1 MPCISPHAVTMLAA
15 HLPALR
21 SLDLW
26 CCSTAVTVSQLTL
39 APAKALTELR
49 LHVCTHAADL
59 VQRLRMPPRLQ
70 VLTAGL
76 LTHGGTF
83 LCAHTQG
90 VGADVQCVT
99 NAGKSSHWGWLILS
113 TVLFLLL

>member
-21 SLDLW
+21 SLNLW
-26 CCSTAVTVSQLTL
+26 CCSTAVSVNQLTL

-49 LHVCTHAADL
+49 LHVCTHAADI

-76 LTHGGTF
+76 LTRDGTF

-90 VGADVQCVT
+90 DVQCVT
-99 NAGKSSHWGWLILS
+99 NAGKSSRLGVLILS